1 MKKTLPAPRAGRA
14 AAKPRKHRP
23 RATPKWLTDSSGL
36 EAMARSRCLML
47 LSVLSGETPVTDAI
61 AKAKISRGTYYQ
73 LETRALNAIL
83 AAMNPL
89 AASATS
95 ERSAASERIVAL
107 EAQLKRS
114 EQERRRTQRLLLL
127 TRKSIRAPL
136 TTGHRG
142 RLPKALRLSSS
153 PAGRGD
159 SLRSMTRIL
168 RRATVTESP
177 SPTPPGVRSP

>member
-1 MKKTLPAPRAGRA
+1 MKKTLPAPRVGRA
-14 AAKPRKHRP
+14 VGKPRKHRP
-23 RATPKWLTDSSGL
+23 RSVPKWLTDSNGL

-61 AKAKISRGTYYQ
+61 AQAKISRGTYYQ

-95 ERSAASERIVAL
+95 EHSAASERIAQL
-107 EAQLKRS
+107 EAMLKRS
-114 EQERRRTQRLLLL
+114 TQESRRTQRLLLL

-136 TTGHRG
+136 TTGRRG
-142 RLPKALRLSSS
+142 RPPKALAPSWSRV
-153 PAGRGD
+153 GRGGSRA
-159 SLRSMTRIL
+159 SLSTMK
-168 RRATVTESP
+168 AAAGE
-177 SPTPPGVRSP
+177 SPTPTPLGVRSP

>member
-23 RATPKWLTDSSGL
+23 RSVPKWLTDSNGL

-61 AKAKISRGTYYQ
+61 AQAKISRGTYYQ

-89 AASATS
+89 ASNAPSGES
-95 ERSAASERIVAL
+95 VASERIAQL
-107 EAQLKRS
+107 EAMLKRS
-114 EQERRRTQRLLLL
+114 TQENRRTQRLLFL

-136 TTGHRG
+136 TMGRRG
-142 RLPKALRLSSS
+142 RPPKALVPSSS
-153 PAGRGD
+153 PVG
-159 SLRSMTRIL
+159 
-168 RRATVTESP
+168 RRASRLSRTPMKAGAGEP
-177 SPTPPGVRSP
+177 PTSTLPGARSP